1 MSKRKHISWKTKC
14 AAALAELGYVSYVD
28 LKTMTEDQFL
38 SLWQW
43 DHNIFHSGTRSV
55 ARPEGG
61 LEFTPLN
68 PDVFWNLTPMLI
80 KKHGEKTRN
89 DLKIIAKSRR
99 IRKKYRRPAEGYIIG
114 GGGAGGGGSSN
125 YDWEGT
131 KVLTAMGDAIGS
143 GLREGMRSA
152 YERIVAEERAG
163 KHNPLRHWKLGR
175 KIRSRGFD
183 KTKRRK
189 MSGKVVKR

>member
-61 LEFTPLN
+61 LEFTPPN

-99 IRKKYRRPAEGYIIG
+99 IRKKYRGPAEGYIIG
-114 GGGAGGGGSSN
+114 GSGGEN
-125 YDWEGT
+125 PTYPYEGA
-131 KVLTAMGDAIGS
+131 KALTAMGDAISAGW
-143 GLREGMRSA
+143 REGCRSA
-152 YERIVAEERAG
+152 YEHIIAKERTG
-163 KHNPLRHWKLGR
+163 KRT
-175 KIRSRGFD
+175 IRSRGFD